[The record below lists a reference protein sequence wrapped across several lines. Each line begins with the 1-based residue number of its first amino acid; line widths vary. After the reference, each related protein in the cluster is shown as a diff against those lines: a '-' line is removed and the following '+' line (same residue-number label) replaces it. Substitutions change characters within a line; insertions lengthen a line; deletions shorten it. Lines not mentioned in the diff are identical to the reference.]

1 MNLYTLFPG
10 DTLLVI
16 AIAAFIIGGGLL
28 LSLFLRAGARRQD
41 PALASILN
49 QVASAPSGP
58 LRESYIADIVDAP
71 SSAGPRAL
79 TR

>member
-16 AIAAFIIGGGLL
+16 AIAAFVFGAALILAV
-28 LSLFLRAGARRQD
+28 FLGAGATRQD
-41 PALASILN
+41 TALASIMQ
-49 QVASAPSGP
+49 QVSAAPATP
-58 LRESYIADIVDAP
+58 VRETYIADIVDAP
-71 SSAGPRAL
+71 SASLSL

>member
-16 AIAAFIIGGGLL
+16 AIAAFVFGAALILAV
-28 LSLFLRAGARRQD
+28 FLGAGATRQD
-41 PALASILN
+41 AALASIMQ
-49 QVASAPSGP
+49 QVSAAPA
-58 LRESYIADIVDAP
+58 RETYIADIVDAP
-71 SSAGPRAL
+71 SASLSL